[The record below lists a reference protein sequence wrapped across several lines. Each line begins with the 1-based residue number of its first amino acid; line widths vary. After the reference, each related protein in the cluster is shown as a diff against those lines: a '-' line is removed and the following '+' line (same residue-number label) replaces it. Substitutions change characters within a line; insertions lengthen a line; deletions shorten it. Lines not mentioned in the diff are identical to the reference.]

1 MPKAGRPHEGTN
13 KRTRLKMS
21 HESRPKGVPA
31 AHWPAPASEPRRE
44 RPARSAEPS
53 KNYFSVA
60 QSFVVGLR
68 IFADGELVPASD
80 PIAAKVA
87 REHPE
92 LLHLIYPE
100 GDSRRHP

>member
-1 MPKAGRPHEGTN
+1 
-13 KRTRLKMS
+13 MS
-21 HESRPKGVPA
+21 HQARPKGVPA

-44 RPARSAEPS
+44 RPARSAEAS
-53 KNYFSVA
+53 TNYFSVA

-68 IFADGELVPASD
+68 IFAEGELVPASD

-100 GDSRRHP
+100 GDSRRDP